1 MLDNA
6 TNDETCR
13 TITKR
18 APHPKQGKSWWPHSC
33 HQEKKWAHLDNWL
46 KQPPHKRKRE
56 NKGPSQQ
63 RGRGEGKDQNT
74 KNNRA
79 NKYIYIYIFL
89 YIVKLGGR
97 NHHHHIS
104 PVNLLK
110 KTQQLTNSNQQ
121 PGILKQVLQEKSAFY
136 IMPLTLQESHDS
148 RVCPHPPL
156 SLLRPPWAPLPL
168 VCDFALSGVMLT
180 AHETEVLPPS
190 WWSFEIPHSNDA
202 SSCNSSSKWQWQ
214 VLLFVCLLAC
224 TKERKEERTGFYT

>member
-6 TNDETCR
+6 TNDETCH

-18 APHPKQGKSWWPHSC
+18 APHQKQGTSWWPHSC

-46 KQPPHKRKRE
+46 KKPPHKRKRE

-79 NKYIYIYIFL
+79 NKLTPTRAQPPRRYIYIYG
-89 YIVKLGGR
+89 KTGR
-97 NHHHHIS
+97 QK
-104 PVNLLK
+104 P
-110 KTQQLTNSNQQ
+110 
-121 PGILKQVLQEKSAFY
+121 P
-136 IMPLTLQESHDS
+136 P
-148 RVCPHPPL
+148 PPL
-156 SLLRPPWAPLPL
+156 PSKLRPPWAPLPL

-190 WWSFEIPHSNDA
+190 WWSFEVPHSNDA
-202 SSCNSSSKWQWQ
+202 SSKWQ
-214 VLLFVCLLAC
+214 
-224 TKERKEERTGFYT
+224 